1 MARSEADKKTGI
13 FGGTFNPF
21 HKGHLNAAE
30 AVFHC
35 LGLDELIFMPVF
47 IPPHKS
53 GSELVSSFDRIKI
66 IEISIGVR
74 PDFFVSDIEI
84 KRKGLSYTIDTL
96 EEMKK
101 IKKNEL
107 FFIMGSDSFL
117 KFNQWHR
124 YKDILKTANI
134 AVASRPGFDPQIN
147 ILGIEGYYPLNT
159 NHYSHNYYKDVYF
172 FNINEMDISSTYLRK
187 MIKEGKNISGYV
199 NEKAACYIEEKG
211 LYKDEKSNS

>member
-1 MARSEADKKTGI
+1 MVRSEADKKTGI

-30 AVFHC
+30 FVFES
-35 LGLDELIFMPVF
+35 LGLNELIFIPVF

-53 GSELVSSFDRIKI
+53 GSELVSSHDRIKI
-66 IEISIGVR
+66 IEISIENR
-74 PDFFVSDIEI
+74 PGFFVSDIEI

-96 EEMKK
+96 EQ

-117 KFNQWHR
+117 SFNKWHK
-124 YKDILKTANI
+124 YKDILRTANL
-134 AVASRPGFDPQIN
+134 AVASRPGFKPQIN
-147 ILGIEGYYPLNT
+147 ILGVDGYFPLNT
-159 NHYSHNYYKDVYF
+159 NHYSHPYYKDVYI

-187 MIKEGKNISGYV
+187 MIKQKKNISDYV